1 MLGWLFWTK
10 GQWFPWWLVFSCC
23 LIPWLFDFSVAWN
36 HGPIKAVETEKG
48 YVRFISQSQQKGV
61 SGCWTNNVK
70 KGVWHFRGRLMLPV
84 WPVWPAA
91 PSQRYFPQVL
101 AWLFWFESIKC
112 QGILSQQLVVLTRQ
126 ISAMLWEVGNPPN
139 SNKLGDILQQVYQL
153 DQLSKQVHM
162 AQTGLDC
169 PQSYRTWLDLL
180 WTSRVTAWERCCL
193 WTVGRP
199 YQSRLVSSMCWLRKS
214 PSCRRFSNLSG

>member
-61 SGCWTNNVK
+61 SGCRTNNVK

-126 ISAMLWEVGNPPN
+126 ISAMLWDSVQASELPW
-139 SNKLGDILQQVYQL
+139 DWIT
-153 DQLSKQVHM
+153 
-162 AQTGLDC
+162 TG
-169 PQSYRTWLDLL
+169 
-180 WTSRVTAWERCCL
+180 
-193 WTVGRP
+193 
-199 YQSRLVSSMCWLRKS
+199 
-214 PSCRRFSNLSG
+214 FSNLSLNPDSTISLCPWTNYILSLSLSILNLKGDKIIVKITGNNG